1 MFEPGDRI
9 FESYDA
15 ALPEDGTVGKL
26 FEKVVFSV
34 HFTPGLRR

>member
-1 MFEPGDRI
+1 MFELGDRI
-9 FESYDA
+9 FKASDT
-15 ALPEDGTVGKL
+15 ALPEDGTIGKL